1 MGIFWC
7 NGNVATDQN
16 MQIMKYTN
24 KGFEALTV
32 RAGDYLLNKLGRA
45 KMTVKFYHCLW
56 RKIDR
61 YMVEQKINTYSAVVG
76 EGFLLQLFG
85 KHNYATL
92 SKSQK
97 DIVRAINILSEY
109 AKTGYINPIKERTDL
124 YGPIGFLMELYLA
137 HKKALRLKDSTVHE
151 CRQHLARFFR
161 YLDQNGITRIE
172 VINHFHVLNF
182 LKGIDARYSSLSHA
196 TLRSIRGFFKY
207 MYQNGH
213 SQTDIS
219 RLVPKDNY
227 KKQARLPSTYSR
239 QEIETMLDAINRANK
254 VGKRNYAV
262 VLLAA
267 RLGMRASDIANLM
280 FHNLNWEQNSI
291 VYDQFKTG
299 KRIELPMLAE
309 VGNAIIDYLKYAR
322 PKSDCSSV
330 FLLCRSP
337 YTPMQGC
344 SVTGIVHN
352 ALVEGGI
359 NIQNRRHGPH
369 ALRHSLA
376 GILLEQKTTLP
387 VISEVLG
394 HKNSESTRYYLRM
407 DLQTMSQCTLDVP
420 PVNVSFYE
428 QGGGYFYE

>member
-1 MGIFWC
+1 
-7 NGNVATDQN
+7 

-45 KMTVKFYHCLW
+45 KMTVNFYHRLW

-61 YMVEQKINTYSAVVG
+61 YMVVEKTNTYSDVVG
-76 EGFLLQLFG
+76 ERYLMQQFG
-85 KHNYATL
+85 KYDYATL

-97 DIVRAINILSEY
+97 DIVRAVNILSEY
-109 AKTGYINPIKERTDL
+109 AKTGQINPIKERTDL
-124 YGPIGFLMELYLA
+124 HGPIGSLMERYLA

-161 YLDQNGITRIE
+161 YLDQNGITGIE
-172 VINHFHVLNF
+172 AINHFHVLNF
-182 LKGIDARYSSLSHA
+182 LKGIDARYSTLAHM
-196 TLRSIRGFFKY
+196 TLRSIRGLFKY
-207 MYQNGH
+207 MYENNYI
-213 SQTDIS
+213 QTDIS
-219 RLVPKDNY
+219 RLVPKDNH
-227 KKQARLPSTYSR
+227 KKQARLPSTYSI
-239 QEIETMLDAINRANK
+239 QEIEAMLNAINRAK
-254 VGKRNYAV
+254 KAGKRNYAV

-267 RLGMRASDIANLM
+267 RLGMRASDIANLK
-280 FHNLNWEQNSI
+280 FHNLVWEQNTI
-291 VYDQFKTG
+291 VFDQYKTG
-299 KRIELPMLAE
+299 KGIELPMLAE

-322 PKSDCSSV
+322 PKSDCNSV

-337 YTPMQGC
+337 YTAIKGYC
-344 SVTGIVHN
+344 VTGIVHN
-352 ALVEGGI
+352 ALVEAGI
-359 NIQNRRHGPH
+359 NIKNRRHGPH

-394 HKNSESTRYYLRM
+394 HENSESTRYYLRM
-407 DLQTMSQCTLDVP
+407 DLQSMSKCTLDVP
-420 PVNVSFYE
+420 PVNTSFYE

>member
-1 MGIFWC
+1 ML
-7 NGNVATDQN
+7 
-16 MQIMKYTN
+16 IMKNTGKSFN
-24 KGFEALTV
+24 ELTV
-32 RAGDYLLNKLGRA
+32 RAGHCLLNKLGRS
-45 KMTVKFYHCLW
+45 KMTVKYYNVMW
-56 RKIDR
+56 RKVHG
-61 YMVEQKINTYSAVVG
+61 YMLLENISTYSACVG
-76 EGFLLQLFG
+76 ERFLLEQFG
-85 KHNYATL
+85 KRDYYTL
-92 SKSQK
+92 SKREK
-97 DIVRAINILSEY
+97 DLIKSINVLSEF
-109 AKTGYINPIKERTDL
+109 ANTGHINPVKERTDL
-124 YGPIGFLMELYLA
+124 HGPIGVLMELYLA

-161 YLDQNGITRIE
+161 YLDQNGITHIE
-172 VINHFHVLNF
+172 AINHFHVLNF
-182 LKGIDARYSSLSHA
+182 LKGIDARYSTLSHI

-213 SQTDIS
+213 IQTDIS
-219 RLVPKDNY
+219 RLVPKDNH
-227 KKQARLPSTYSR
+227 KKQSRLPSTYSR
-239 QEIETMLDAINRANK
+239 LEIEAMLNAINRAK
-254 VGKRNYAV
+254 KTGKRNYAV

-267 RLGMRASDIANLM
+267 RLGMRASDIANLK
-280 FHNLNWEQNSI
+280 FYNLVWKQNTI
-291 VYDQFKTG
+291 VFDQFKTG

-344 SVTGIVHN
+344 SVTGIVHK

-359 NIQNRRHGPH
+359 NIQNRRHGSH

-394 HKNSESTRYYLRM
+394 HKNSESTRHYLRM

-420 PVNVSFYE
+420 PVNTDFYE